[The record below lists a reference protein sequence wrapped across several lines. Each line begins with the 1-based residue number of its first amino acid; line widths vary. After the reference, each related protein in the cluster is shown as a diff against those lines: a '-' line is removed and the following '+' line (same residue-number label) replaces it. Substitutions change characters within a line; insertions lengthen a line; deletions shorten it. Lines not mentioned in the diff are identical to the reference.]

1 MVCVEMSNG
10 LSKARPCL
18 LQASS
23 GQEQS
28 GVKMWWNGEVVE
40 AIEPTEEQGM
50 TEDEWTDD

>member
-1 MVCVEMSNG
+1 M
-10 LSKARPCL
+10 
-18 LQASS
+18 QASS